1 MSAAQNAPFRPLSNN
16 QTTFANGPRPIIV
29 TGPTGSGKSALAAA
43 LAAHVGGEVVGA
55 DAFQIYAGLPILTAQ
70 ASEELRAI
78 APHHLVGFRDL
89 TQNFDAALY
98 AEAASCCIR
107 EIQARGRIPILTG
120 GTGLYLKALTHGLAK
135 MPKPDAA
142 LRNRLASMSLEEV
155 LAELSEQDSAALG
168 AIDTRNPVRVRR
180 ALEIVLLTAR
190 PLAQSREGW
199 KTDRGLFR
207 GIILVRER
215 DELRSRIAANVN
227 AMFASG
233 VVAEVRAALHA
244 GEGASRAIGFR
255 EIQQLLR
262 GEMTEDACKSA
273 MRVATQRYAKRQMIW
288 ARTQFHFPFLNLS
301 ALQSPD
307 DMLSAALNALETQ
320 KP

>member
-16 QTTFANGPRPIIV
+16 QTTFANGSRPIIV
-29 TGPTGSGKSALAAA
+29 TGPTGSGKSALVAA
-43 LAAHVGGEVVGA
+43 LAARIGGEVVGA

-70 ASEELRAI
+70 AGEELRAI

-89 TQNFDAALY
+89 TQNYDVALY
-98 AEAASCCIR
+98 AEAASRCIR

-120 GTGLYLKALTHGLAK
+120 GTGLYLKAITHGLAE
-135 MPKPDAA
+135 MPKPDAD
-142 LRNRLASMSLEEV
+142 LRNRIASMPLEKV
-155 LAELSEQDSAALG
+155 LAELAEQDRAALE

-190 PLAQSREGW
+190 PLAESREGW

-207 GIILVRER
+207 GIVLVRER
-215 DELRSRIAANVN
+215 DELRSRIAGNVD

-233 VVAEVRAALHA
+233 VVAEVRAASHA

-262 GEMTEDACKSA
+262 GEITEEACKSA

-301 ALQSPD
+301 AQQSPAD
-307 DMLSAALNALETQ
+307 LLTTALDVLGTQ
-320 KP
+320 NP